1 MNEELI
7 MMLDEEIR
15 AEIEGLSS
23 LESGSKE
30 HAEAIENVA
39 KLYRLR
45 IEDSKAA
52 MEYNKEIDDDQ
63 FRREQM
69 EREEQ
74 SRKEQLVEQRIDRY
88 VRIGIAVTE
97 LMVPIVF
104 YNTWMKRG
112 FKFEETGSFTSMT
125 FKGLIDRFKPTKK

>member
-7 MMLDEEIR
+7 EMLDEEIR

-23 LESGSKE
+23 LDSGSKE
-30 HAEAIENVA
+30 QAEAVESVA

-52 MEYNKEIDDDQ
+52 IEYNKEVDDAQ
-63 FRREQM
+63 FRQEQA

-74 SRKEQLVEQRIDRY
+74 SRKEQLAEQRIDRY
-88 VRIGIAVTE
+88 VRIGIAAAE

-104 YNTWMKRG
+104 YSVWMRRG

-125 FKGLIDRFKPTKK
+125 FKGLINRFKPTKK